1 MKSLKGKVIVKIEQ
15 AYDDKIGNIYIDK
28 DFNPTNHAR
37 IHGEVV
43 SDSQGDIQKG
53 DKIYFHYNVVED
65 SHIEKDLYNVEMDR
79 VFCAVRDGKIV
90 MINDWC
96 FVEPIEEQGEFIEVD
111 GRKIHANV
119 KGGLV
124 VSTGRKNKADKAKIK
139 HIPENDLG
147 LHGDD
152 DVFLLPDWEFFN
164 EIEGEKYATVR
175 LDHIVAKA

>member
-1 MKSLKGKVIVKIEQ
+1 MKSLKGKVIVKINQ

-37 IHGEVV
+37 IYGEVV
-43 SDSQGDIQKG
+43 SEGQQELFKG
-53 DKIYFHYNVVED
+53 DKVYFHYNVVED
-65 SHIEKDLYNVEMDR
+65 SHIEKDLYNVDIDR
-79 VFCAVRDGKIV
+79 IFCAVRNGKII

-96 FVEPIEEQGEFIEVD
+96 FIEPIDEHDEFIEVD
-111 GRKIHANV
+111 GRKIHGNI

-124 VSTGRKNKADKAKIK
+124 VGIGKKNKADKARVKY
-139 HIPENDLG
+139 IPENELG
-147 LHGDD
+147 LNPED